1 MEIKGKGSLRE
12 RSKGVWIG
20 RFNLGPDP
28 NRAGKY
34 LYSPSRTFHCENEW
48 QARIEMEKYRQ
59 ELEEFG
65 IPKKTSSYLDSYSE
79 EWLNLRKGSH
89 GSPRTAEREALDV
102 RHIKELFPHTKLES
116 LTPQM
121 IKTVYDEA
129 RESGRFDKEIYQI
142 NKRVRQILDSA
153 VEDGLI
159 KKNPAK
165 KIVIPKPKPEEKD
178 YLDSRRIAEFNSL
191 LLSQPLSGK
200 IVGAMILLHQG
211 FRPGEMYALSW
222 KDFNFATSRF
232 YIESQYSNDM
242 TLRDPKSDASKDW
255 SVVDGD
261 LWAIL
266 FEWKLV
272 QEEYLKS
279 IGVKQTENTP
289 IASNDLG
296 GRFDP
301 TNYGRFFRNFC
312 ADNGFGKFTVVTKT
326 FERDGKT
333 IERGKGYKGL
343 CPNMFRDIL
352 STQLV
357 TKIKT
362 DPRTLQTRMR
372 HSDPSISL
380 RNYTH
385 PVIDEEYASAEE
397 YSSILKGI
405 DLSN

>member
-65 IPKKTSSYLDSYSE
+65 IPKKSSSYLDSYSE

-159 KKNPAK
+159 KKNPAR

-178 YLDSRRIAEFNSL
+178 YLDPKRIANFNSL
-191 LLSQPLSGK
+191 LLSQPLSGE
-200 IVGAMILLHQG
+200 IIASLILLHNG
-211 FRPGEMYALSW
+211 FRPGEVYAFSW

-232 YIESQYSNDM
+232 YVGSQFSNDM
-242 TLRDPKSDASKDW
+242 QLRSPKSKASKDW
-255 SVVDGD
+255 AVADGD

-266 FEWKLV
+266 FEWKEH
-272 QEEYLKS
+272 QRKYLES
-279 IGVKQTENTP
+279 IAVKQTEETP
-289 IASNDLG
+289 ITCNSLG
-296 GRFDP
+296 GRQDP
-301 TNYGRFFRNFC
+301 TNFGRWFRNFC
-312 ADNGFGKFTVVTKT
+312 ADNGFGEFTIVTKT
-326 FERDGKT
+326 FKRNGK
-333 IERGKGYKGL
+333 ILKRGKGYKGL

-357 TKIKT
+357 TNVKV
-362 DPRTLQTRMR
+362 DPRTLQSRMR

-385 PVIDEEYASAEE
+385 PVLNQEYASAQA
-397 YSSILKGI
+397 YADILSSR
-405 DLSN
+405 